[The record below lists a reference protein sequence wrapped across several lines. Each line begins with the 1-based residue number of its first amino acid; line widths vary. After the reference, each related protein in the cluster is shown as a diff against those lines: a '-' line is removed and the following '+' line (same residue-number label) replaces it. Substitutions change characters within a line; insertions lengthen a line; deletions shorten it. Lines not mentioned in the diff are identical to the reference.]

1 MRRRASPV
9 TEISVS
15 TTEISV
21 TGMKIFPYE
30 RFIPVT
36 GMKNKFIHTFLWKK
50 GQYLIITAFF
60 LDFLVQNN
68 SF

>member
-15 TTEISV
+15 TPEISV
-21 TGMKIFPYE
+21 TGIEIFPYE
-30 RFIPVT
+30 HFVPVT
-36 GMKNKFIHTFLWKK
+36 GTKKNSNAIKHF
-50 GQYLIITAFF
+50 LIITAPL

-68 SF
+68 SL